1 MEIFQNTIVKLIVRQ
16 GTNSERKTI
25 MLNSGELG
33 YSTDTERLFVGN
45 GYLNGGVLVG
55 NLFKGK
61 ASDVTTFA
69 PCEIGD
75 MAFNTDKNKLVYVKT
90 NDGSTLSDWEDLTT
104 GIISSGDQYINV
116 TNDYTIS
123 LNSLSAGIISNDIV
137 ASGSPIYMDNDGRL
151 DMNIQFPLVNSGGNL
166 TVDTTLLVNT
176 IYPIGAIY
184 LSYNNT
190 NPAVL
195 FPGTAWAQIA
205 QGMFIAGIG
214 TSSDINSY
222 TKTISAGN
230 NAGVY
235 RINIPLPPH
244 RHGIGRFTDAG
255 NNDAWFTYGDW
266 DDGSTNTGRLIIGEK
281 TGTAIAPIPGSPW
294 GMKSSLPVE
303 TGVPTVSAISP
314 PAYGVYMWRRV
325 S

>member
-61 ASDVTTFA
+61 SSDVTTFS

-75 MAFNTDKNKLVYVKT
+75 MAFDTDKNKLVYVKT

-116 TNDYTIS
+116 ANDYTIS

-166 TVDTTLLVNT
+166 TVDTTLLVDT
-176 IYPIGAIY
+176 IYPVGAIY

-190 NPAVL
+190 NPSVL
-195 FPGTAWAQIA
+195 FAGTAWLQVA

-214 TSSDINSY
+214 TGTDIN
-222 TKTISAGN
+222 TNTRTISAGN
-230 NAGVY
+230 NAGEY
-235 RINIPLPPH
+235 RHTLTIAEMPSHNHKL
-244 RHGIGRFTDAG
+244 
-255 NNDAWFTYGDW
+255 
-266 DDGSTNTGRLIIGEK
+266 TNTY
-281 TGTAIAPIPGSPW
+281 TSGSDDNAGYGPNF
-294 GMKSSLPVE
+294 GSSSRALGYSGLE
-303 TGVPTVSAISP
+303 CGSLSMSAVGGGQSHNISP